1 MYVFKPSTRK
11 NKKYDVYKNDKYLIS
26 FGSSLNK
33 HYFDK
38 IGYYSN
44 GLRRSDKWGV
54 ARTFYT
60 QTFSYTFEYPNDT
73 VYFAYSYP
81 YTYTDMIE
89 DLNRILTDP
98 IKS

>member
-26 FGSSLNK
+26 FGSSSNQ

-44 GLRRSDKWGV
+44 LNHLDKRKKENYYKRFGKV
-54 ARTFYT
+54 A
-60 QTFSYTFEYPNDT
+60 TFESAKWFSHKY
-73 VYFAYSYP
+73 
-81 YTYTDMIE
+81 
-89 DLNRILTDP
+89 LW
-98 IKS
+98 